1 MRVYEALSYHLNCI
15 RASNIG
21 GWKDIT
27 KKVHA
32 NEIFIKIC
40 SHSVTKTFRRRIK
53 GFRIIKLLLAVTP
66 WLNENCIIVT
76 HYDER

>member
-1 MRVYEALSYHLNCI
+1 MRENNKNKKVPVLRIYEALSYHLNCI

-32 NEIFIKIC
+32 NEIFVSKAL
-40 SHSVTKTFRRRIK
+40 
-53 GFRIIKLLLAVTP
+53 G
-66 WLNENCIIVT
+66 
-76 HYDER
+76 